1 MTKLETI
8 TAEDLQN
15 RTYEPTH
22 FLVDELIP
30 EGLHILAGAP
40 KIGKSWLALWLC
52 LCVSQGQP
60 LWNFATTQGE
70 ALYLSLEDSFQR
82 IQTRLFDLT
91 EDAPPTLHFAIM
103 ADTLKHGLEQQIEQF
118 LTEHPDT
125 KLVVIDTLQRVRG
138 TGSDSNLYA
147 NDYQAIGLLKK
158 LADKRHI
165 AIILIHHLRKLHDDD
180 PMNMISGST
189 GLSGA
194 ADSTFVLQ
202 KHSRLANIASLHCTG
217 RDIPDRT
224 LKLEFGEEDHIW
236 KLLEDSKPCGGASK
250 ISTLQIENLLSE
262 LLQKEPEI
270 SAPAKALL
278 EKIDPAGIESW
289 TPNSFSHQ
297 IRKSVDTLRKNGIF
311 ASFRKSNGERL
322 ICLKRVDGADLPT
335 VEKKSTLSTLRV
347 CRAPAPRR
355 EARVAAV
362 CGFLP
367 RQRVCVRRGRKA
379 HVASTCG
386 QRGKTQVRNP
396 EKPRRG
402 GKNPPVREE
411 PASHLA
417 SRRRTGSLPN
427 ASNRAEAHTHF
438 MRTEE
443 NMRKN
448 KQFSIR
454 ISAQDLETI
463 RQKAVQAHMSQSDYV
478 TACCLGKRIVIL
490 DGLREVLRQQK
501 AIGNNLNQL
510 TVLANMGKVQFAN
523 LDSAAQE
530 FSKINTALRELQEG
544 GAGRSQSSIS

>member
-1 MTKLETI
+1 MAKLETI

-70 ALYLSLEDSFQR
+70 VLYLSLEDSFQR

-91 EDAPPTLHFAIM
+91 EDAPSTLHFAIM
-103 ADTLKHGLEQQIEQF
+103 ADTLKRGLEQQIEQF

-147 NDYQAIGLLKK
+147 NDYQDIGLLKK
-158 LADKRHI
+158 LADRRQI
-165 AIILIHHLRKLHDDD
+165 AILLIHHLRKLHDDD

-194 ADSTFVLQ
+194 ADSAFVLQ
-202 KHSRLANIASLHCTG
+202 KHSRLANVASLHCTG

-236 KLLEDSKPCGGASK
+236 KLLEDSKTCSGASK

-297 IRKSVDTLRKNGIF
+297 IRKSVDALRKNGILV
-311 ASFRKSNGERL
+311 SFRKSNGERL
-322 ICLKRVDGADLPT
+322 ICLKRVDGAD
-335 VEKKSTLSTLRV
+335 
-347 CRAPAPRR
+347 
-355 EARVAAV
+355 
-362 CGFLP
+362 F
-367 RQRVCVRRGRKA
+367 
-379 HVASTCG
+379 
-386 QRGKTQVRNP
+386 
-396 EKPRRG
+396 
-402 GKNPPVREE
+402 PPVKKIGTID
-411 PASHLA
+411 PAGA
-417 SRRRTGSLPN
+417 P
-427 ASNRAEAHTHF
+427 
-438 MRTEE
+438 
-443 NMRKN
+443 
-448 KQFSIR
+448 
-454 ISAQDLETI
+454 SAC
-463 RQKAVQAHMSQSDYV
+463 
-478 TACCLGKRIVIL
+478 TAP
-490 DGLREVLRQQK
+490 
-501 AIGNNLNQL
+501 
-510 TVLANMGKVQFAN
+510 
-523 LDSAAQE
+523 
-530 FSKINTALRELQEG
+530 
-544 GAGRSQSSIS
+544 

>member
-52 LCVSQGQP
+52 LRVSQGQP

-70 ALYLSLEDSFQR
+70 VLYLSLEDSFQR

-118 LTEHPDT
+118 LTDHPDT
-125 KLVVIDTLQRVRG
+125 KLVVIDTLQRVRSA
-138 TGSDSNLYA
+138 GSDSNLYA
-147 NDYQAIGLLKK
+147 NDYQDIGLLKK

-165 AIILIHHLRKLHDDD
+165 AILLIHHLRKLHDDD

-202 KHSRLANIASLHCTG
+202 KSSRLANIASLHCTG

-224 LKLEFGEEDHIW
+224 LTLEFGEEDHIW
-236 KLLEDSKPCGGASK
+236 KLLEDSKTCSGASR

-262 LLQKEPEI
+262 LLRKESEI

-278 EKIDPAGIESW
+278 EKIDPAGSEGW

-297 IRKSVDTLRKNGIF
+297 IRKIVDTLRQTGIF
-311 ASFRKSNGERL
+311 VSFRKSNGERL
-322 ICLKRVDGADLPT
+322 ICLKRAVGADLPT
-335 VEKKSTLSTLRV
+335 TEKSSLSTLRV
-347 CRAPAPRR
+347 CRAPAVRR

-367 RQRVCVRRGRKA
+367 RQRVCVRRGRK
-379 HVASTCG
+379 SPRCTD
-386 QRGKTQVRNP
+386 VRAT
-396 EKPRRG
+396 
-402 GKNPPVREE
+402 RE
-411 PASHLA
+411 
-417 SRRRTGSLPN
+417 N
-427 ASNRAEAHTHF
+427 A
-438 MRTEE
+438 
-443 NMRKN
+443 
-448 KQFSIR
+448 
-454 ISAQDLETI
+454 
-463 RQKAVQAHMSQSDYV
+463 
-478 TACCLGKRIVIL
+478 G
-490 DGLREVLRQQK
+490 
-501 AIGNNLNQL
+501 
-510 TVLANMGKVQFAN
+510 
-523 LDSAAQE
+523 
-530 FSKINTALRELQEG
+530 
-544 GAGRSQSSIS
+544 